1 VNAWD
6 DEIRNLNA
14 LLASDKGMRVALT
27 SILALQKKRIF
38 QNGQAADN
46 SKIGTYGT
54 KSASISKKQ
63 QAKNTGHTYFK
74 GGYSQYK
81 SEIGKNPGFVI
92 LRNTDQMM
100 MDYGM
105 FVLGNNQ
112 WGLGYGNDTNFDKS
126 QWMEDK
132 YKKDIFDQTDQEDQ
146 TLESI
151 LNSALERYL

>member
-1 VNAWD
+1 MTWD
-6 DEIRNLNA
+6 DEINNLNA

-27 SILALQKKRIF
+27 SVLALQKRRIF
-38 QNGQAADN
+38 QNGQSGDN

-54 KSASISKKQ
+54 KAASISKKQ
-63 QAKNTGHTYFK
+63 QAKQTGKTYFK
-74 GGYSQYK
+74 GGYAEYK
-81 SEIGKNPGFVI
+81 SLIGKNPGFVI

-112 WGLGYGNDTNFDKS
+112 WGLGFNNDTNFDKS

-132 YKKDIFDQTDQEDQ
+132 YKKEIFSPTTEEDQ
-146 TLESI
+146 VLETI
-151 LNSALERYL
+151 LNDTIERYL

>member
-1 VNAWD
+1 MTWD

-27 SILALQKKRIF
+27 SVLALQKRRIF
-38 QNGQAADN
+38 QNGQSADD

-54 KSASISKKQ
+54 KPASISKKQ
-63 QAKNTGHTYFK
+63 QAQNTGHTYFK
-74 GGYSQYK
+74 GGYAEYK
-81 SEIGKNPGFVI
+81 TEIGKNPGFVI

-112 WGLGYGNDTNFDKS
+112 WGLGFSNDKNFDKS

-132 YKKDIFDQTDQEDQ
+132 YKKEIFDTTAQEDQ
-146 TLESI
+146 VLETI
-151 LNSALERYL
+151 LNDTLERYL